1 MTRSRSLR
9 TTVCAAS
16 LAVAASAAAAVAQT
30 ADKAQ
35 TVNGLQIAVSGLER
49 AEKAALK
56 DCPPGTNTV
65 NAVQRPGDELA
76 VVTVSFKVLPEFKA
90 TMMKRPTVTSADGKV
105 YNTSVQLVD
114 VGSVPQYSCQ
124 FIYRV
129 PQGTKLKSMQVD
141 TATFDLAS
149 FEK

>member
-1 MTRSRSLR
+1 MRDSLVR
-9 TTVCAAS
+9 VV
-16 LAVAASAAAAVAQT
+16 LALVAAVAVST
-30 ADKAQ
+30 AIAVAQDGKTQ
-35 TVNGLQIAVSGLER
+35 TVNGLQVAVTGIER
-49 AEKAALK
+49 AEKAGLK

-76 VVTVSFKVLPEFKA
+76 VVTVSFKVLPDFKA
-90 TMMKRPTVTSADGKV
+90 TPMKRPTVTGADGKT

-129 PQGTKLKSMQVD
+129 PQGTKLKSLQLD
-141 TATFDLAS
+141 TATFDLAAMD
-149 FEK
+149 K

>member
-1 MTRSRSLR
+1 MRDSFVR
-9 TTVCAAS
+9 VV
-16 LAVAASAAAAVAQT
+16 LAVLAAIAVSTAIAVAQNG
-30 ADKAQ
+30 KAQ
-35 TVNGLQIAVSGLER
+35 TVNGLQVAVTGIER
-49 AEKAALK
+49 AEKAGLK

-76 VVTVSFKVLPEFKA
+76 VVTVSFKVLPDFKS
-90 TMMKRPTVTSADGKV
+90 TPMKRPTVTASDGKT

-129 PQGTKLKSMQVD
+129 PQGTKLKSLQLD
-141 TATFDLAS
+141 TATFDLAAMD
-149 FEK
+149 K

>member
-1 MTRSRSLR
+1 MRHIRPLF
-9 TTVCAAS
+9 AI
-16 LAVAASAAAAVAQT
+16 LAVAALAATAAAQS
-30 ADKAQ
+30 DGKPQ
-35 TVNGLQIAVSGLER
+35 TVNGLQIAVTGLER
-49 AEKAALK
+49 ADKAALK

-76 VVTVSFKVLPEFKA
+76 VVTVSVKVLPEFKP
-90 TMMKRPTVTSADGKV
+90 TMMKRPTAAANDGKV

-129 PQGTKLKSMQVD
+129 PQGTKLKSLQIEN
-141 TATFDLAS
+141 ATFDLAAL
-149 FEK
+149 EK

>member
-1 MTRSRSLR
+1 MRDSLVR
-9 TTVCAAS
+9 VV
-16 LAVAASAAAAVAQT
+16 LALMAAVAVST
-30 ADKAQ
+30 AIAVAQGGKTQ
-35 TVNGLQIAVSGLER
+35 TVNGLQVAVTAIER
-49 AEKAALK
+49 AEKAGLK

-76 VVTVSFKVLPEFKA
+76 VVTVSFKVLPDFKA
-90 TMMKRPTVTSADGKV
+90 TPMKRPTVIGADGKT

-129 PQGTKLKSMQVD
+129 PQGTKLKSLQLD
-141 TATFDLAS
+141 TATFDLAAMD
-149 FEK
+149 K

>member
-1 MTRSRSLR
+1 
-9 TTVCAAS
+9 VV
-16 LAVAASAAAAVAQT
+16 LAVLAAIAVSTAIAVAQNG
-30 ADKAQ
+30 KAQ
-35 TVNGLQIAVSGLER
+35 TVNGLQVAVTGIER
-49 AEKAALK
+49 AEKAGLK

-76 VVTVSFKVLPEFKA
+76 VVTVSFKVLPDFKS
-90 TMMKRPTVTSADGKV
+90 TPMKRPTVTASDGKT

-129 PQGTKLKSMQVD
+129 PQGTKLKSLQLD
-141 TATFDLAS
+141 TATFDLAAMD
-149 FEK
+149 K

>member
-1 MTRSRSLR
+1 MRDSFVR
-9 TTVCAAS
+9 VV
-16 LAVAASAAAAVAQT
+16 LAVLAAIAVSTAIAVAQNG
-30 ADKAQ
+30 KAQ
-35 TVNGLQIAVSGLER
+35 TVNGLQVAVTGIER
-49 AEKAALK
+49 AEKAGLK

-76 VVTVSFKVLPEFKA
+76 VVTVSFKVLPDFKA
-90 TMMKRPTVTSADGKV
+90 TPMKRPTVTGADGKT

-129 PQGTKLKSMQVD
+129 PQGTKLKSLQLD

-149 FEK
+149 MDK

>member
-1 MTRSRSLR
+1 MRDSLVR
-9 TTVCAAS
+9 VV
-16 LAVAASAAAAVAQT
+16 LALVVAIAASAAVAVAQEGKT
-30 ADKAQ
+30 Q
-35 TVNGLQIAVSGLER
+35 TVNGLQVAVTGIER
-49 AEKAALK
+49 AEKAGLK

-76 VVTVSFKVLPEFKA
+76 VVTVSFKVLPDFKA
-90 TMMKRPTVTSADGKV
+90 TPMKRPTVTGADGKT

-129 PQGTKLKSMQVD
+129 PQGTKLKSLQLD
-141 TATFDLAS
+141 TATFDLAAMD
-149 FEK
+149 K

>member
-1 MTRSRSLR
+1 MRDSLVR
-9 TTVCAAS
+9 VV
-16 LAVAASAAAAVAQT
+16 LALMAAVAVST
-30 ADKAQ
+30 AIAVAQGGKTQ
-35 TVNGLQIAVSGLER
+35 TVNGLQVAVTAIER
-49 AEKAALK
+49 AEKAGLK

-76 VVTVSFKVLPEFKA
+76 VVTVSFKVLPDFKA
-90 TMMKRPTVTSADGKV
+90 TPMKRPTVTGADGKT

-129 PQGTKLKSMQVD
+129 PQGTKLKSLQLD
-141 TATFDLAS
+141 TATFDLAAMD
-149 FEK
+149 K